1 MERPGLQRQRDGGAR
16 PGRGQT
22 GHRGDRVLSW
32 ARGQRSRD
40 RRGRGFLLR
49 RRDWSG
55 HPWGQGRKRWK
66 AGRRDRASGRVRHQ
80 RQRNRAA
87 RGRSPGL
94 GGALSG
100 GTLMAGPRPVPQ
112 LSGGTPNSRPG
123 AEGAVSGPC
132 AGTGGRR
139 RRPGQRV
146 VIGLYPPARCHPST
160 FPLLDDIIEIRK
172 LAADVPV
179 KRLRREPP
187 AWRASISQDNLK

>member
-1 MERPGLQRQRDGGAR
+1 
-16 PGRGQT
+16 
-22 GHRGDRVLSW
+22 
-32 ARGQRSRD
+32 
-40 RRGRGFLLR
+40 
-49 RRDWSG
+49 
-55 HPWGQGRKRWK
+55 
-66 AGRRDRASGRVRHQ
+66 
-80 RQRNRAA
+80 
-87 RGRSPGL
+87 
-94 GGALSG
+94 
-100 GTLMAGPRPVPQ
+100 MAGPRPVPQ

-132 AGTGGRR
+132 AETGGGR